1 MKLFNSIKKK
11 FFPDYE
17 MNEKEQLI
25 YDVVKNLCAQEDT
38 DLKVAPLSHKYFM
51 VNKRLLYWVR
61 LDEFGVTITNHKFTL
76 SNSCT
81 TTYHQMLLAMV
92 EQSIERNRNEFE
104 EAVFQNEVDLL
115 HTIKNNIESGSA
127 QF

>member
-1 MKLFNSIKKK
+1 MFKSIKKRL
-11 FFPDYE
+11 FPDYE

-25 YDVVKNLCAQEDT
+25 YDVVQNLCAQEDT

-76 SNSCT
+76 SNSFT
-81 TTYHQMLLAMV
+81 TTYHQMLLKMV
-92 EQSIERNRNEFE
+92 EETIEKNRSEFE

-115 HTIKNNIESGSA
+115 HSIKSNILSGSA
-127 QF
+127 SF

>member
-1 MKLFNSIKKK
+1 MFKSIRKRL
-11 FFPDYE
+11 FPDYE

-25 YDVVKNLCAQEDT
+25 YDVVKNLCTQEDT

-76 SNSCT
+76 SNSFT
-81 TTYHQMLLAMV
+81 TTYHQMLLKMV
-92 EQSIERNRNEFE
+92 EESIEKNRNEFE

-115 HTIKNNIESGSA
+115 HSIKSNILSGSA
-127 QF
+127 SF

>member
-1 MKLFNSIKKK
+1 MFKAIKKR
-11 FFPDYE
+11 FFPDYV
-17 MNEKEQLI
+17 MNEKEELI
-25 YDVVKNLCAQEDT
+25 YDVVKNLCLQEDT

-51 VNKRLLYWVR
+51 VNKRLMYWIR

-76 SNSCT
+76 SNSFT
-81 TTYHQMLLAMV
+81 TTYHQMLLKMV
-92 EQSIERNRNEFE
+92 EESIERNRSQFE

-115 HTIKNNIESGSA
+115 HSIKMNIESGSA

>member
-25 YDVVKNLCAQEDT
+25 YDVVKNLCTQEDT

-76 SNSCT
+76 SNSFT

-92 EQSIERNRNEFE
+92 EESIERNRNEFE

>member
-1 MKLFNSIKKK
+1 MFKAIKKK
-11 FFPDYE
+11 FFPEYE

-25 YDVVKNLCAQEDT
+25 YDVVKNLCTQEDT

-51 VNKRLLYWVR
+51 VNKRLSYWVR

-76 SNSCT
+76 SNSFT
-81 TTYHQMLLAMV
+81 TTYHQMLLKMV
-92 EQSIERNRNEFE
+92 EESIEKNRNEFE
-104 EAVFQNEVDLL
+104 ETVFQNEVELL
-115 HTIKNNIESGSA
+115 HTIKTNILSGSA